1 MRQPA
6 NANFKPNSLLAPVL
20 RTFAAIT
27 LIAWFSLSLAQT
39 SPLPNIVG
47 RGVEPSLSYTVK
59 PSDKL
64 IRMSSD
70 MLVNPQAWN
79 EIAKYNGL
87 KNPNVIF
94 PGQKLN
100 IPLRFLKFQ
109 PADGKVISAEGDVLL
124 SDTPMQVGAAVTNGS
139 KFRTGPNSSA
149 VIELADGSRVKLLPN
164 SLAEIVS
171 SRNYAMR
178 DASQSGSSTWFS
190 GLLRLS
196 AGALE
201 ALASKT
207 TQRATP
213 LQIETPTSLVG
224 VRGTAFRV
232 AFDDPAG
239 KNSRTEVTEGSV
251 RADNTSQQS
260 GVDLPMGTG
269 AVVNPAE
276 KEVLAV
282 KLLPAPDMTAVATD
296 VFKPAGIWF
305 LPVVAG
311 ASAYR
316 VQVASDQG
324 FDKIV
329 RDLKVSSGSV
339 EIASLPKGSWF
350 ARVRGID
357 AKGLEGFDSVKLI
370 AVKDGQWRISD
381 SSMRIVDGKTML
393 SWAGATPDGQAMP
406 TGTYSVVVA
415 TDAALTQAVASAE
428 GSNAKLD
435 LGALKAGI
443 YFLRLSSKPLPD
455 TTAANS
461 AADSEIYRFEIS
473 ANWGETVFYKTSA
486 LQAVR

>member
-6 NANFKPNSLLAPVL
+6 DAKYKSNSLLAPVV
-20 RTFAAIT
+20 RTFVAIT
-27 LIAWFSLSLAQT
+27 LIASTSLALAQT
-39 SPLPNIVG
+39 PAPPNAVG
-47 RGVEPSLSYTVK
+47 QGIEPSLSYTVK

-94 PGQKLN
+94 PGQKIN

-109 PADGKVISAEGDVLL
+109 PADGKVISAEGEVRLG
-124 SDTPMQVGAAVTNGS
+124 DTPMQVGAAVADGS

-164 SLAEIVS
+164 SLAEIVA

-239 KNSRTEVTEGSV
+239 KNSRTEVIEGLV
-251 RADNTSQQS
+251 RADNTAQQS
-260 GVDLPMGTG
+260 GVDLPMGMG
-269 AVVNPAE
+269 AVVNPLE

-296 VFKPAGIWF
+296 VFKPLGTWPW
-305 LPVVAG
+305 PVVAG

-316 VQVASDQG
+316 VQIASDQG

-329 RDLKVSSGSV
+329 RDLKVNSSSV
-339 EIASLPKGSWF
+339 ELASLPKGSWF

-381 SSMRIVDGKTML
+381 SSMRNMDGRTVL
-393 SWAGATPDGQAMP
+393 SWTGTTPDGQAMP
-406 TGTYSVVVA
+406 TGAYSVVVA
-415 TDAALTQAVASAE
+415 KDAALTQTVASAE
-428 GSNAKLD
+428 GSNANVN
-435 LGALKAGI
+435 LGALTPGI
-443 YFLRLSSKPLPD
+443 YYLRLSRKPLPG
-455 TTAANS
+455 TTANS

-473 ANWGETVFYKTSA
+473 ANWGESVFDKTSA

>member
-6 NANFKPNSLLAPVL
+6 DAKFKPNNLVAPVA
-20 RTFAAIT
+20 RTFVAIS
-27 LIAWFSLSLAQT
+27 LIASASLSLAQT
-39 SPLPNIVG
+39 PPPSGALG
-47 RGVEPSLSYTVK
+47 QGTEPSLSYTVK

-64 IRMSSD
+64 IRMSSE

-87 KNPNVIF
+87 KDPNVIF

-109 PADGKVISAEGDVLL
+109 PANGKVISAEGDVRMG
-124 SDTPMQVGAAVTNGS
+124 DTPMQVGAAVADGS
-139 KFRTGPNSSA
+139 RFRTGANSSA

-164 SLAEIVS
+164 SLAEVVA

-207 TQRATP
+207 TLRATP

-239 KNSRTEVTEGSV
+239 KNSRTEVIEGLV
-251 RADNTSQQS
+251 RADNTGQQS
-260 GVDLPMGTG
+260 GVDLPMGMG
-269 AVVNPAE
+269 AVVDPAE

-282 KLLPAPDMTAVATD
+282 KLLPAPDMTAVAAD
-296 VFKPAGIWF
+296 VFKPLGVWR

-311 ASAYR
+311 ASSYR

-329 RDLKVSSGSV
+329 RDLKATSASA
-339 EIASLPKGSWF
+339 ELASLPKGNWF

-381 SSMRIVDGKTML
+381 SSMRVVDGKTVL
-393 SWAGATPDGQAMP
+393 NFTGSTPDGQALP
-406 TGTYSVVVA
+406 TGAYAVVVA
-415 TDAALTQAVASAE
+415 RDAALTQTVASAE
-428 GSNAKLD
+428 GSNAQLD
-435 LGALKAGI
+435 LGALPPGE
-443 YFLRLSSKPLPD
+443 YFLRLSSKPLAG
-455 TTAANS
+455 TAASS
-461 AADSEIYRFEIS
+461 AADSEVYRFELS
-473 ANWGETVFYKTSA
+473 ANWGESVFDKTSA

>member
-6 NANFKPNSLLAPVL
+6 DAKFKPNSLLAPVV
-20 RTFAAIT
+20 RTFLAINLVAST
-27 LIAWFSLSLAQT
+27 SLGVAQT
-39 SPLPNIVG
+39 SPPPNSVG
-47 RGVEPSLSYTVK
+47 EGIEPSLSYTVK

-94 PGQKLN
+94 PGQKIN

-109 PADGKVISAEGDVLL
+109 PADGKVISAEGEVRLG
-124 SDTPMQVGAAVTNGS
+124 DTPMQVGAAVADGS

-164 SLAEIVS
+164 SLAEIVA

-239 KNSRTEVTEGSV
+239 KNSRTEVIEGLV
-251 RADNTSQQS
+251 RADNTGQQS
-260 GVDLPMGTG
+260 GVDLPMGMG
-269 AVVNPAE
+269 AVVNPLE

-282 KLLPAPDMTAVATD
+282 KLLPAPDMTAVAAD
-296 VFKPAGIWF
+296 VFKPLGTWP

-316 VQVASDQG
+316 VQIASDQG

-329 RDLKVSSGSV
+329 RDLKVNSSSV
-339 EIASLPKGSWF
+339 ELASLPKGSWF

-357 AKGLEGFDSVKLI
+357 ANGLEGFDSVKLI

-381 SSMRIVDGKTML
+381 SSMRSMDGKTVL
-393 SWAGATPDGQAMP
+393 SW
-406 TGTYSVVVA
+406 TGTTPNGQPLAASGYSA
-415 TDAALTQAVASAE
+415 AIARDAALTQTVANVE
-428 GSNAKLD
+428 GDSERLE
-435 LGALKAGI
+435 LGELPPGV
-443 YFLRLSSKPLPD
+443 YFLRLRSKPL
-455 TTAANS
+455 AGSS
-461 AADSEIYRFEIS
+461 ASSATDSEVYRFELS
-473 ANWGETVFYKTSA
+473 PNWGQTVFGQTSA
-486 LQAVR
+486 LQALK